1 MIKRLPFMKK
11 VETDSKTLIIIEML
25 EKYIKN
31 ESDFRTTDI
40 KNLTKVLSN
49 FVNFFIERVKYN

>member
-1 MIKRLPFMKK
+1 MKK